1 MGLLGPFS
9 SFSFMFAFWNG
20 GWSAQM
26 AGVPVATLNC
36 EDKDNVLGMM
46 KQSSEQSLAPCG
58 LHKATKLNLTQL

>member
-1 MGLLGPFS
+1 
-9 SFSFMFAFWNG
+9 
-20 GWSAQM
+20 M